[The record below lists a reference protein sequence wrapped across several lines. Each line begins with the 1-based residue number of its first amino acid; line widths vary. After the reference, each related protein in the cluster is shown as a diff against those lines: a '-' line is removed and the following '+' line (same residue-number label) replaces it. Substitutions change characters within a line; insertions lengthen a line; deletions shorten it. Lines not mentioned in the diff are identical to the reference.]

1 MKPKVLFAVVEERYS
16 KLFLQQD
23 LDRIASL
30 CDVIETEIP
39 KEKEDKKFLLKHIA
53 DADIV
58 ISSWDTANLDAEVI
72 EKAKKLKIL
81 THAAGSVKPV
91 ISDELFEQGIKVTSA
106 AAAISYGVA
115 EFCLGMILM
124 APKRVFWGAQET
136 RKGNWREGLE
146 VFNGAFEI
154 YGQKIGIIGASHVG
168 KHLVRLLHNFNCD
181 ILLYDPYCSPEQAKE
196 LNVTKAETLEDLF
209 GQCRVVSLNA
219 PSTPQTENMI
229 RGKHFKLLQ
238 DGSVFINTA
247 RGAIVNEQEMIEEL
261 KKKRFV
267 ACLDVTDPE
276 PPVEDSPLRSLPNVI
291 LTPHE
296 AGVVA
301 ENMARLG
308 TFVADEIE
316 AFINDSPLH
325 FEVKKEQLDKI
336 G

>member
-23 LDRIASL
+23 LERIASL
-30 CDVIETEIP
+30 CDVIEAEIP
-39 KEKEDKKFLLKHIA
+39 NEKDDKKFLLKHIA

-58 ISSWDTANLDAEVI
+58 ISSWDTAKLDAEI
-72 EKAKKLKIL
+72 MTKAKKLKL
-81 THAAGSVKPV
+81 LAHAAGSVKPV
-91 ISDELFEQGIKVTSA
+91 VSDELFKQGVKVTSS

-124 APKRVFWGAQET
+124 APKRVFWTAQET
-136 RKGNWREGLE
+136 KKGNWQEGLK
-146 VFNGAFEI
+146 VFNGPFEI
-154 YGQKIGIIGASHVG
+154 YGQKIGVIGASHVG
-168 KHLVRLLHNFNCD
+168 KHLIRLLHNFNCD
-181 ILLYDPYCSPEQAKE
+181 IILYDPYCSPEQAQE
-196 LNVTKAETLEDLF
+196 LGVIKTETLEELF
-209 GQCRVVSLNA
+209 SQCRIVSLNA

-229 RGKHFKLLQ
+229 RGEHFKLLQ

-261 KKKRFV
+261 KKERFI
-267 ACLDVTDPE
+267 ACLDVTEPE
-276 PPVEDSPLRSLPNVI
+276 PPAEDSPLRSLPNVV

-296 AGVVA
+296 AGVIA

-308 TFVADEIE
+308 TFVANEIE
-316 AFINDSPLH
+316 AFINNKPFH
-325 FEVKKEQLDKI
+325 FEVKKKQLDRI

>member
-23 LDRIASL
+23 LDRIATL
-30 CDVIETEIP
+30 CDVIEAEIP
-39 KEKEDKKFLLKHIA
+39 NEKEDKEFLLKHIA

-58 ISSWDTANLDAEVI
+58 ISSWSTANLDADVMA
-72 EKAKKLKIL
+72 KAKNLKLL
-81 THAAGSVKPV
+81 AHAAGSVKPV
-91 ISDELFEQGIKVTSA
+91 VSDELFEQGVKVTSS

-124 APKRVFWGAQET
+124 TPKRVFWAAQT
-136 RKGNWREGLE
+136 TSNGGWRDGIE

-168 KHLVRLLHNFNCD
+168 KHLIRLLHNFNCD
-181 ILLYDPYCSPEQAKE
+181 IILYDPYCSLEQAKE
-196 LNVTKAETLEDLF
+196 LGVTKTETLEDLF
-209 GQCRVVSLNA
+209 SQCRVVSLNA
-219 PSTPQTENMI
+219 PSTKQTENMI
-229 RGKHFKLLQ
+229 RGEHFKLLQ
-238 DGSVFINTA
+238 DGAVFINTA
-247 RGAIVNEQEMIEEL
+247 RGNIVNEQEMIEEL
-261 KKKRFV
+261 KKERFI
-267 ACLDVTDPE
+267 ACLDVTEPE
-276 PPVEDSPLRSLPNVI
+276 PPTEDSPLRSLPNVV

-316 AFINDSPLH
+316 AFINNKPFY
-325 FEVKKEQLDKI
+325 FEVKKEQLDRI